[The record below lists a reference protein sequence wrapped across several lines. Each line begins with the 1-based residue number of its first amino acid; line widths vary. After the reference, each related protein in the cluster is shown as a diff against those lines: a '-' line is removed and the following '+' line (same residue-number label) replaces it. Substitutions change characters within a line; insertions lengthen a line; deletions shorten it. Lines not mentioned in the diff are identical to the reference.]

1 MRAGLAFCIVAL
13 SLAATTVGAQT
24 KAGRT
29 PLPTITPAAAGSQC
43 VAPPA
48 EMRRN
53 HMTMLTHQRDDTVRG
68 GIRGAKASLKGCVDC
83 HAGALTHSVVKAP
96 GDFCVSCHDYAA
108 VRIDCFECHTGTAS
122 GSAK

>member
-1 MRAGLAFCIVAL
+1 MGALVAGLAT
-13 SLAATTVGAQT
+13 SAA
-24 KAGRT
+24 AGT
-29 PLPTITPAAAGSQC
+29 PLPVIEKAREGTQC

-53 HMTMLTHQRDDTVRG
+53 HMTMLKHQRDDTVHG

-83 HAGALTHSVVKAP
+83 HAGAQSHSVARAP

-108 VRIDCFECHTGTAS
+108 VRIDCFECHTGKPGATR
-122 GSAK
+122 